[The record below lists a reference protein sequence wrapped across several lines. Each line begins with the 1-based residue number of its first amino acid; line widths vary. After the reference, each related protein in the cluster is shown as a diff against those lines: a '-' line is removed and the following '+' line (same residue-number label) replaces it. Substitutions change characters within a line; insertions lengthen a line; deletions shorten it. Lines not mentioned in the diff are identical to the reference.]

1 MLKKACS
8 IAEIME
14 MAERKMHDFH
24 SSSSQ
29 TIQVNKVMEQESKNT
44 ERLSLY
50 SPHCKTLWVVPVP
63 RRNLTNPAKL
73 YRMVIAFQ
81 YLLN

>member
-44 ERLSLY
+44 ERLSC
-50 SPHCKTLWVVPVP
+50 PNVVVVVV
-63 RRNLTNPAKL
+63 TQ
-73 YRMVIAFQ
+73 VS
-81 YLLN
+81 LLN